1 MRYPKLASLI
11 LMIILAGLVACAPA
25 VSSPLPLPTETAFT
39 PSSPTGMPSTP
50 TLVTSERSKVIIISE
65 GNPWEERVITWI
77 RERTTDQ
84 GWEVE
89 VQRNAQFNAG
99 DSGTALVV
107 LLSPTFD
114 VNALVAQHPDLPFIL
129 IANAPLPESPN
140 LTQVILRN
148 DHLYFLAG
156 YLAVLIAPDFRA
168 GALLPGDV
176 DTAVQAF
183 RNGAFYLCGRC
194 VPAYGP
200 IVTFPVSATLAPNA
214 SVDLLQ
220 TTLTELNK
228 NRLETLFVPADLLSP
243 DHLPVLESTGWRLL
257 GTSLPQDPPSN
268 WAVTMSFDL
277 EQGLEK
283 AWQAALIE
291 KQAVTVTVPVTLKD
305 INSQWLTPGRQRLAE
320 QIIKDLQAGWVY
332 PLTPP

>member
-1 MRYPKLASLI
+1 MRYPKLTSLI

-25 VSSPLPLPTETAFT
+25 GSSPSPVPIQTALT
-39 PSSPTGMPSTP
+39 PSSSSEMPSTP
-50 TLVTSERSKVIIISE
+50 TSAVSEPSKAVIISE
-65 GNPWEERVITWI
+65 GNPWEDRVITWI
-77 RERTTDQ
+77 RERTTAQ

-89 VQRNAQFNAG
+89 VQRNAQLNAG
-99 DSGTALVV
+99 DSSTALVV
-107 LLSPTFD
+107 LLAPTFD
-114 VNALVAQHPDLPFIL
+114 VNALVAQHPNLPFIF

-140 LTQVILRN
+140 LTQVILRD

-168 GALLPGDV
+168 GAVLPEGA

-200 IVTFPVSATLAPNA
+200 IVPFPVTATLAPNA
-214 SVDLLQ
+214 SVDTLQ
-220 TTLTELNK
+220 TTLTELNQ
-228 NRLETLFVPADLLSP
+228 NRLETLFVPAELLSP
-243 DHLPVLESTGWRLL
+243 DHLPVLESTGWRLI

-268 WAVTMSFDL
+268 WAVTMTFDL
-277 EQGLEK
+277 AQGLET
-283 AWQAALIE
+283 AWQAVLIE
-291 KQAVTVTVPVTLKD
+291 KQAATITVPITLKD

-320 QIIKDLQAGWVY
+320 QIIKDLQAGWIY